1 MQNTGVEP
9 TGEVGLTSEMPYDD
23 FRERYPRLAEVY
35 DEVSLACHQKG
46 PLDARERRL
55 VRLGIEIGRNSKGA
69 VETEARRALEEGI
82 SPEELRH
89 AVLMCVP
96 TGGFP
101 AAVSAMQWVEEV
113 IRGFPGRAEAQAG
126 LERVQR

>member
-1 MQNTGVEP
+1 MLNAGVES
-9 TGEVGLTSEMPYDD
+9 TGEVGLPPQMTYED
-23 FRERYPRLAEVY
+23 FRQRYPRLAEVY

-46 PLDARERRL
+46 PLGAKERRL
-55 VRLGIEIGRNSKGA
+55 IKLGIAIGRNSKEA
-69 VETEARRALEEGI
+69 VVTEARRALEEGI
-82 SPEELRH
+82 SSEDLRH

-101 AAVSAMQWVEEV
+101 AAVSAMEWVEEV

-126 LERVQR
+126 LERTQR

>member
-1 MQNTGVEP
+1 MQNAGVES
-9 TGEVGLTSEMPYDD
+9 TREAGLPSQVTYDD

-46 PLDARERRL
+46 PLGAKERRL
-55 VRLGIEIGRNSKGA
+55 IKLGIAIGRDSKGA
-69 VETEARRALEEGI
+69 VATEARRALEEGI

-113 IRGFPGRAEAQAG
+113 IRDFPGRGEAQAG
-126 LERVQR
+126 LERAQR